1 MENKK
6 IYLLEVWNLHTND
19 FGEVVEKRVQTRLVT
34 LINDGEDYK
43 RQALIQIVKKA
54 LKETADNPG
63 YDFSIRNNDDG
74 AVSLIADWENALA
87 DEWCGVE
94 AVITPLPKI
103 AEI

>member
-1 MENKK
+1 MNKK

-19 FGEVVEKRVQTRLVT
+19 FGDVVEKRVQMRLVT
-34 LINDGEDYK
+34 LADDDDDYK

-54 LKETADNPG
+54 SKDSINNPD
-63 YDFSIRNNDDG
+63 YDFSIRNNDEG
-74 AVSLIADWENALA
+74 AVSLIAEWENALA

-103 AEI
+103 TEI